1 MTVTEPSRARRRYG
15 PELLIE
21 VPAVI
26 VIFVMMGHIV
36 ANAVLRTWWDNPIDH
51 TLEIVEYWYL
61 PLVAFLG
68 FIAAQHRGQHIA
80 ADLIYEKLPTRV
92 RGAVLFVMLLVCS
105 IVSFGFAW
113 FGWSEARH
121 AHEIRLTAGVS
132 TVPAWPT
139 YYLVPL
145 AFGSLTLQF
154 LYGAVEALVR
164 PEHGHVVTD
173 PDDALVLE
181 QMSQSGVEKE

>member
-1 MTVTEPSRARRRYG
+1 MTVTQATRPRRRYG

-26 VIFVMMGHIV
+26 VIFVMMGHVV
-36 ANAVLRTWWDNPIDH
+36 ANAALRTWWDNPIDH

-80 ADLIYEKLPTRV
+80 ADLIYERLPTVV
-92 RGAVLFVMLLVCS
+92 RGAVLFVVLVVCAVTS
-105 IVSFGFAW
+105 LGFAW
-113 FGWSEARH
+113 FGWEEAQH
-121 AHEIRLTAGVS
+121 AHEIRMTAGVS

-139 YYLVPL
+139 FYLVPL
-145 AFGSLTLQF
+145 AFGSLTIQF
-154 LYGAVEALVR
+154 LYGAVKSLLH
-164 PEHGHVVTD
+164 PEDGQVITD

-181 QMSQSGVEKE
+181 QVAESGAEKK

>member
-1 MTVTEPSRARRRYG
+1 MTATQAPRSRRRYG

-26 VIFVMMGHIV
+26 VIFVMMGHVV
-36 ANAVLRTWWDNPIDH
+36 ANAALRTWWDDPIDH

-80 ADLIYEKLPTRV
+80 ADLIYERLPTRV
-92 RGAVLFVMLLVCS
+92 RGAVLFVMLLICAV
-105 IVSFGFAW
+105 VSLGFAW
-113 FGWSEARH
+113 FGWDEARH
-121 AHEIRLTAGVS
+121 AQEIRLTAGVS

-154 LYGAVEALVR
+154 GYGALRALLR
-164 PEHGHVVTD
+164 PARDHVMTD
-173 PDDALVLE
+173 PDDAMVLDHLTRSE
-181 QMSQSGVEKE
+181 AEKK